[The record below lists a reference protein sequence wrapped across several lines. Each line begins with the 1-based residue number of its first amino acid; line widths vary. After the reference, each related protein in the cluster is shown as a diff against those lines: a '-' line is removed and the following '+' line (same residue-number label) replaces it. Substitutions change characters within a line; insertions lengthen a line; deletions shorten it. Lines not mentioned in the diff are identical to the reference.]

1 MNALEIVLIILVAV
15 VLLLIAGGLLVNARR
30 YRAQEETLGAAVLA
44 ADQALATAHAE
55 DKGWD
60 RGRMEAA
67 ARDAFAAGSA
77 EEIAE
82 LHLVQV
88 VDRPGTEEDEA
99 VFRVV
104 TGSGEHD
111 VVLGRREGAWVAR
124 GA

>member
-1 MNALEIVLIILVAV
+1 VNAFEV
-15 VLLLIAGGLLVNARR
+15 VLLILLVVVLGLIAGGLLVNARR
-30 YRAQEETLGAAVLA
+30 YRAQERTLGGAVLA

-55 DKGWD
+55 DKGWE

-67 ARDAFAAGSA
+67 ARDAFAARSDDD
-77 EEIAE
+77 IQE

-104 TGSGEHD
+104 TASGEQD
-111 VVLGRREGAWVAR
+111 VRLGRRDDAWVPR
-124 GA
+124 

>member
-1 MNALEIVLIILVAV
+1 VTALEV
-15 VLLLIAGGLLVNARR
+15 VLLALVLLVLALIAGGLAVNARR
-30 YRAQEETLGAAVLA
+30 YRAEARTLGAAVLA

-60 RGRMEAA
+60 RATMEAA
-67 ARDAFAAGSA
+67 ARDAFASTRPRDP
-77 EEIAE
+77 IRE

-104 TGSGEHD
+104 TPDGEHD
-111 VVLGRREGAWVAR
+111 VRLGRREGAWVGR
-124 GA
+124 